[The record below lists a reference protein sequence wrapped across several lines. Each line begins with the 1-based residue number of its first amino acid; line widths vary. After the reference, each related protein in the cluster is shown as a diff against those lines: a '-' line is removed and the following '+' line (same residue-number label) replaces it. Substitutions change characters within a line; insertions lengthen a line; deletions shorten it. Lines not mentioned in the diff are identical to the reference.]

1 MNIKPLG
8 NKIAITR
15 VAAEKQTES
24 GIVLQRS
31 DEPDVAIVE
40 VIGPD
45 VKDVQVG
52 DKLLIN
58 WNKAVK
64 AGDELY
70 IVTEDEV
77 IWVYEE

>member
-15 VAAEKQTES
+15 VAAEKQTDS

-45 VKDVQVG
+45 VEDVQVG

-64 AGDELY
+64 AQDELY